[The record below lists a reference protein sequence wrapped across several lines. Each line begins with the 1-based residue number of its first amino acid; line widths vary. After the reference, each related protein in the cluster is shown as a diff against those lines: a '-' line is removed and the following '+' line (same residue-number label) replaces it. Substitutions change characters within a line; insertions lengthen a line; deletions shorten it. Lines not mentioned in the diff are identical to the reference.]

1 MADVTIADALA
12 LFTKVNTKLMDRVS
26 KLEKTSKD
34 TNVAAKKE
42 PGKVLEEAVPVQVE
56 SFGKKAIQDLSKII
70 GKVQPMEKKEELPKK
85 KGKGLLDWLLGALGL
100 LGAGLASLYDKIKD
114 FVQKKLLGAISKA
127 IDILKQGVMG
137 LFNGLKRGWT
147 AIKGVFRNIS
157 KGLIGGVKWVSD
169 KIKSALTKIRES
181 RFGKAVSNFFTKM
194 GERISSFADKVVDGA
209 KVLGQKVLEKFNQ
222 AKDALK
228 NLTAKA
234 TEAVFGKA
242 GQRTVLGKAVDV
254 TKGAAKAVGGAV
266 VKGATAVGDTA
277 KAAGGT
283 LARGAR
289 AAGGVAVSAGRAVKS
304 GANIIAQFTK
314 KLGGLKF
321 TASLFGKILK
331 RVPILGGLIEGFL
344 TNSDIKDM
352 VEKHLKDPSKY
363 TEEMLYND
371 IGLRISEGIGGVIG
385 TTGGAALGAAV
396 GSVIPGFGTFVG
408 AIGGGIA
415 GDFFGRKLFSAISK
429 SIGGDTSKEIGK
441 FIYDRA
447 YKDGKSV
454 QGSLTTEPLDVE
466 EVDDAAIYPGG
477 DKIVKPHP
485 DDSIYAMKE
494 GGPLDK
500 FFNKNIKVSQEGN
513 NILKTYAENTSDIM
527 SKQLKLLS
535 DNNKLLSTL
544 VEKLNSP
551 VNVVSRPTVIRNTFG
566 LGGDLR
572 AIQGVNS
579 PTN

>member
-12 LFTKVNTKLMDRVS
+12 LFTKVNTKLMDRVT

-34 TNVAAKKE
+34 TGVAAKKE
-42 PGKVLEEAVPVQVE
+42 PSKVLDEAVPVQVE

-70 GKVQPMEKKEELPKK
+70 GKVQPVEKKEEPKK

-100 LGAGLASLYDKIKD
+100 LGAGLASLYDKIKKWITD
-114 FVQKKLLGAISKA
+114 KLIGAFTKVK
-127 IDILKQGVMG
+127 DLLKE
-137 LFNGLKRGWT
+137 GLKKAWDG
-147 AIKGVFRNIS
+147 IKGAWRSIRRVFS
-157 KGLIGGVKWVSD
+157 KIGGYLVKGATFIGD
-169 KIKSALTKIRES
+169 KIKSAWEKIKS
-181 RFGKAVSNFFTKM
+181 SNFGKSVSSFFR
-194 GERISSFADKVVDGA
+194 RIGNRIASFADKVVDGA
-209 KVLGQKVLEKFNQ
+209 KALGQKVLEKFNQ

-228 NLTAKA
+228 NLAAKA
-234 TEAVFGKA
+234 SEAVFGKA

-266 VKGATAVGDTA
+266 AKGATAVGDTA
-277 KAAGGT
+277 KAAGGA

-304 GANIIAQFTK
+304 GANIVAQFTK

-331 RVPILGGLIEGFL
+331 RVPILGGLIETFL

-385 TTGGAALGAAV
+385 ASGGAALGASV

-415 GDFFGRKLFSAISK
+415 GDFFGRKLFGAISK

-441 FIYDRA
+441 FIYDKV
-447 YKDGKSV
+447 YKDGKPIK
-454 QGSLTTEPLDVE
+454 GSLTSEQPDVE

-477 DKIVKPHP
+477 NKIVKPHP

-500 FFNKNIKVSQEGN
+500 FFNKNLKANQEGN
-513 NILKTYAENTSDIM
+513 TILKKYAENSSDIM

-551 VNVVSRPTVIRNTFG
+551 VNVVSRPTVIKNTFG